1 MCINFLTSLS
11 SLWFESYLHR
21 DLSFFSWQKDC
32 LASICYIITCSCLRL
47 KGITG
52 SMQRWSSMMISTFL
66 LLSFFSVGLAQTTGS
81 AIDENDSYPP
91 FWDHIRGDIAEF
103 PVQNNKI
110 IIDPW
115 KYINRLQIFKVLM
128 KETNKY
134 FASFGENGSGN
145 VLWPWALF
153 HATLFESGMYILL
166 ISMEDCFFLS
176 LLLTVSL

>member
-115 KYINRLQIFKVLM
+115 KYINRLQIFKILM
-128 KETNKY
+128 KKLTNI
-134 FASFGENGSGN
+134 
-145 VLWPWALF
+145 LF
-153 HATLFESGMYILL
+153 HLEKMVQAMYSGHGLYFMQHYLNRVCIFYLFLWKTA
-166 ISMEDCFFLS
+166 FFYPCC
-176 LLLTVSL
+176 